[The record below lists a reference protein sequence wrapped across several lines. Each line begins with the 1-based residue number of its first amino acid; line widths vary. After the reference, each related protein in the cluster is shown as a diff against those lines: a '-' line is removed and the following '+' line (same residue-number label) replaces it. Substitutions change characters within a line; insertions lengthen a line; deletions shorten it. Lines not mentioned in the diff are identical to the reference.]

1 MAVFRVNK
9 TNDYTIMSNRHLK
22 EKDMSLKAKGLLSL
36 ILSLPDDWDYSI
48 EGLVSLCKENE
59 TAITTTLKEL
69 NQFGYIRIDKLF
81 PNQTRSGRIEYIYN
95 IFETPQFEK
104 QEGKKQDLENLGLE
118 IQDLENPPQ
127 LNTNILNTNESIT
140 NNDINKAKKPP
151 KKHFG
156 TYGRV
161 LLTLAEYDRLSNEFG
176 QAYID
181 NQINLVD
188 EYIESNNNKN
198 KYTNFNLVIRKSIRE
213 NWFNPNAKNNTN
225 KRISSDP
232 EWLKKY
238 VANFESGVD
247 DL

>member
-140 NNDINKAKKPP
+140 NNDINKAKKQPR
-151 KKHFG
+151 KHFG

-225 KRISSDP
+225 KRKASDP